1 VLGKLGQR
9 ARALAAPAGAVLLAA
24 GFAAIGVSLLRRD
37 TNGALLMTLLGV
49 SGLGLGTGF
58 TGMLGHLTS
67 SVTARQAAD
76 VSGLFNTATRAG
88 GVVGTAAFGSLYLAL
103 VPAGAHSPATATHG
117 FALLNLALAGAAMAA
132 AIMAGIAVRT
142 PPQSARTD

>member
-1 VLGKLGQR
+1 
-9 ARALAAPAGAVLLAA
+9 VLLAA

-37 TNGALLMTLLGV
+37 TNGVLLMTLLGV

-67 SVTARQAAD
+67 SVIARQAAD

-88 GVVGTAAFGSLYLAL
+88 GVVGTAVFGSLYLAL

-132 AIMAGIAVRT
+132 AIMAGIAVRQT
-142 PPQSARTD
+142 ELAAPAIGSR